1 MCYQYQD
8 VCDSL
13 HGKVRRG
20 EFGDC
25 LTIERLVV
33 VDLSLPSKVSSQ
45 HALLSELRLIFG
57 IGSSHN
63 QRLREEGYNSIP
75 SLLTH
80 PRWKEA
86 ASTFL
91 DRWERPLN
99 PAQVHATLLHWLPT
113 SHPLFLHLLSLIPRA
128 RLLFFDLETLGLGG
142 APIIL
147 AAMARPSKE
156 GIRITQYLARS
167 LDEEIALLE
176 QINQEIVEASL
187 LLSYNGKAFDW
198 AVLQERFAYYGLR
211 PDHLPLH
218 IDLLHH
224 ARRAFR
230 NRLPDLRLGTVEE
243 RLLGIRRE
251 EDLPS
256 EAVPEYYSAYLESG
270 NPGPLVP
277 IVNHNRQDVETLALL
292 LNHLLRLP
300 DHAG

>member
-1 MCYQYQD
+1 MCYQHQD

-13 HGKVRRG
+13 HGKVRQG
-20 EFGDC
+20 EFGEC
-25 LTIERLVV
+25 LTIESLVMG
-33 VDLSLPSKVSSQ
+33 DFPLPSKVSSQ
-45 HALLSELRLIFG
+45 QALLSELRLIFG
-57 IGSSHN
+57 IGSSYD

-80 PRWKEA
+80 SRWKET
-86 ASTFL
+86 ASTLL

-99 PAQVHATLLHWLPT
+99 PARVHATLSRWLPT
-113 SHPLFLHLLSLIPRA
+113 SHPLFLRLLSLVPRTQ
-128 RLLFFDLETLGLGG
+128 LMFFDLETLGLGG

-147 AAMARPSKE
+147 AATARPSKE
-156 GIRITQYLARS
+156 GIRITQYLACS

-176 QINQEIVEASL
+176 QINQEVVETSL

-211 PDHLPLH
+211 LDHLPIH

-230 NRLPDLRLGTVEE
+230 YRLPDLRLGTVEE
-243 RLLGIRRE
+243 QLLGVRRE
-251 EDLPS
+251 GDLPS

-292 LNHLLRLP
+292 LDHLLRLP
-300 DHAG
+300 DHAR